1 MLLIYNHSISI
12 KNKFLLLIITLLLTA
27 CMSSEDDVMTLKPE
41 TFKTKVHSSIALQL
55 IDVRTPEEFN
65 SGHIE
70 NAINFNYFS
79 EHFKDSISLLQT
91 NVPVYIYCRSGKRS
105 SKSVEAFKAIGFDS
119 IYQLKGGLLNWK
131 KLGFEIISN

>member
-1 MLLIYNHSISI
+1 M
-12 KNKFLLLIITLLLTA
+12 T
-27 CMSSEDDVMTLKPE
+27 SENDVMTLKPE
-41 TFKTKVHSSIALQL
+41 IFKTKVYSNIDVQL

-79 EHFKDSISLLQT
+79 EDFKDSISLLQT

-105 SKSVEAFKAIGFDS
+105 SKSVEAFKTVGFDS

-131 KLGFEIISN
+131 KLGFRTTSN